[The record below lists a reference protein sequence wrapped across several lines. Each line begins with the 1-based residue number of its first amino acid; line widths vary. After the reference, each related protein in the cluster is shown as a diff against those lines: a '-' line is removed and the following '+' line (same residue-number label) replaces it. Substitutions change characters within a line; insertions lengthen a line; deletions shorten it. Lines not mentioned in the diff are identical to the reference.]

1 MVFSWNFSLFTSVIY
16 SVRASMEAT
25 NIYMLFGAVFI
36 SVFFKG
42 NFPGANEFMLWPFVI
57 MIACISIA
65 TLFSIYRFRK
75 GEM

>member
-1 MVFSWNFSLFTSVIY
+1 
-16 SVRASMEAT
+16 MEA
-25 NIYMLFGAVFI
+25 IGIFYMLFGAVFI